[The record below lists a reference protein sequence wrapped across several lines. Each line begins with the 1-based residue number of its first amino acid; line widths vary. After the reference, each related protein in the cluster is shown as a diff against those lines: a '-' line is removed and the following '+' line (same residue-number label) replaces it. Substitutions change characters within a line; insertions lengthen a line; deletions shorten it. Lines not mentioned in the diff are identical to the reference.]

1 MQLRSDD
8 EQFLNLLKGE
18 KSIVLLTSGKADA
31 DTVSAMLAFYHLFK
45 GAERKITLVVP
56 EVVPLQ
62 CQNLSESS
70 VIKSDLGPKNLIIS
84 LDTKGSPLSKI
95 SYSQEG
101 GIFNLII
108 HPKERSFEIE
118 KIRYSYEGDKFDA
131 FIVFGVSKIS
141 DLEDLYTKNQK
152 EFSQVPVV
160 NFDYHAGNDRYGSIN
175 LVDESAEGMSE
186 ALFRKIVVWGLVP
199 SREAATALLNGIA
212 YKGENSAKSEN
223 GFAPKNVEQTRLRE
237 ELLAKE
243 REALIQ

>member
-1 MQLRSDD
+1 MQLRTDD

-18 KSIVLLTSGKADA
+18 KSVVLLTSGKADA

-56 EVVPLQ
+56 AAVPVQ

-141 DLEDLYTKNQK
+141 DLEDLYTRNQK
-152 EFSQVPVV
+152 EFSQAPIV

-175 LVDESAEGMSE
+175 LVDESASGMSE
-186 ALFRKIVVWGLVP
+186 ALFRKIIVWEGVP
-199 SREAATALLNGIA
+199 GKDAATALLNGMS
-212 YKGENSAKSEN
+212 YKGENSDKSEN
-223 GFAPKNVEQTRLRE
+223 GLTPKSVEQTRSKE

-243 REALIQ
+243 SEVLIQ

>member
-8 EQFLNLLKGE
+8 EQFLDLLKGA
-18 KSIVLLTSGKADA
+18 KSIAAITNGKADA

-45 GAERKITLVVP
+45 SPDLKIILVVP
-56 EVVPLQ
+56 EAVPLQ

-101 GIFNLII
+101 STFNLII

-131 FIVFGVSKIS
+131 FIVFGVAKIS
-141 DLEDLYTKNQK
+141 DLENLYTSNQK
-152 EFSQVPVV
+152 EFSQIPVV
-160 NFDYHAGNDRYGSIN
+160 NFDYHVGNERYGSIN
-175 LVDESAEGMSE
+175 LVNESVQGMSE
-186 ALFRKIVVWGLVP
+186 ALFRKIVVWDLVP
-199 SREAATALLNGIA
+199 GREAATALLNGIS
-212 YKGENSAKSEN
+212 YKGKSSAKSEDS
-223 GFAPKNVEQTRLRE
+223 FTPKSVEQTKSKE

-243 REALIQ
+243 NEVLIQ